1 MQNTH
6 CYSLQWITHNN
17 MPPEVLTWG
26 CRNSLKHEYNQMTA
40 TVHLSSQHA
49 LQQNGQS
56 PRLVVPAKC
65 SGPEHWCHLLNQ
77 GMRLKHSCSTQ
88 IASGRSSSMVSRGQ
102 MSVQLVFWFSR
113 SSHSGIQ
120 HVYFEYWEQTIK
132 VLWEDWRASLR
143 KMFLQTY
150 RFIIWWS
157 NDYSSCEKSHYH
169 FWTQVQ
175 FESSSFLNWQSYHML
190 FYHSDKNYEVFLF

>member
-1 MQNTH
+1 
-6 CYSLQWITHNN
+6 
-17 MPPEVLTWG
+17 
-26 CRNSLKHEYNQMTA
+26 MTA

-56 PRLVVPAKC
+56 PRLVVPA
-65 SGPEHWCHLLNQ
+65 
-77 GMRLKHSCSTQ
+77 
-88 IASGRSSSMVSRGQ
+88 RSALSRALMPPFEPRDEAKAFLFYTDSIRKKQLHGFTWQ
-102 MSVQLVFWFSR
+102 MSAVQLVFWFSR

-143 KMFLQTY
+143 KMFLHTY
-150 RFIIWWS
+150 RFIIWWN

-190 FYHSDKNYEVFLF
+190 AATPDKNYEVFSILVK